1 MTIKD
6 SALAGKTAFI
16 SGSGRNIGR
25 AIAVQ
30 LAARGANVVIN
41 GVSNRDA
48 CDETARMV
56 EAEGAQALV
65 VMGNMGDATAIRS
78 MTDAALERFGTI
90 DILVNNAAVRPHRP
104 YLETPKSEWDEV
116 IDTGLT
122 AAFHTSQAFLPGM
135 VENGWGRIISMTGMK
150 AIKGYFEGA
159 PISVAKHGLWGL
171 TKALA
176 TEFGP
181 QGVTVNAVSPGQ
193 ILTEGRDGTDPKK
206 LAPIPVG
213 YMGDP
218 EDVAAVVT
226 FLASPESR
234 FVTGQM
240 IGANGGQAT

>member
-65 VMGNMGDATAIRS
+65 VMGNMGDANAIRT

-135 VENGWGRIISMTGMK
+135 VENGWG
-150 AIKGYFEGA
+150 A
-159 PISVAKHGLWGL
+159 PISVAKHGLWGM

>member
-135 VENGWGRIISMTGMK
+135 VENGWGRIISMTG
-150 AIKGYFEGA
+150 I
-159 PISVAKHGLWGL
+159 WGL